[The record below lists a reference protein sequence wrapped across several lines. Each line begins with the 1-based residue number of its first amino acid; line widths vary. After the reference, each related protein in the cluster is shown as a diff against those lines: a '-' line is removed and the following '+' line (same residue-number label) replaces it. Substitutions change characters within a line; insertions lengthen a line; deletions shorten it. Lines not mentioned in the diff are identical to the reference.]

1 MIALIYNGDVRF
13 NQNVVKQNHQ
23 ILIDRLKDF
32 GEVTTYNFTKN
43 DPNRPVCPYDEGGLD
58 TADQG
63 TYRRAAGGAVQVWD
77 FIQSVERTV
86 EPIIIRMRT
95 DSWFTDDSIEI
106 IIKEM
111 QDIVDKKAGV
121 YFFGSDLIND
131 NAGRKYKKTYL
142 SHVDENNIIPNT
154 VQDFIIIGRREC
166 IISLEKINAKLSQ
179 LNGNKL
185 RSGNKLFRWVVVQ
198 NSIAATVIC
207 NIFLIRKH
215 FNLYPTDIEIY
226 WEYINSY
233 NNGKKPDLID
243 PALAY
248 YHSWKET
255 IK

>member
-13 NQNVVKQNHQ
+13 NQDIAKQNHQ
-23 ILIDRLKDF
+23 RFIDRLKEF
-32 GEVTTYNFTKN
+32 GEVATYNFTKN

-142 SHVDENNIIPNT
+142 SHVENNVIPNT

-166 IISLEKINAKLSQ
+166 IVSLTDINGRLSV
-179 LNGNKL
+179 LGGNKL
-185 RSGNKLFRWVVVQ
+185 RSGNKLFRWIVAREK
-198 NSIAATVIC
+198 IAATIVC
-207 NIFLIRKH
+207 NIFLIRKY
-215 FNLYPTDIEIY
+215 FDLYPTDLEVY
-226 WEYINSY
+226 WEYVNSY
-233 NNGKKPDLID
+233 IAPKKPEQMK

-248 YHSWKET
+248 YEKWKDST
-255 IK
+255 P